1 MQARIQLSSPVRRG
15 QPVQVRLLV
24 EHPMET
30 GYRFDFAGTAVPKN
44 VIHSLQADYGG
55 RTVLKTRLG
64 SGIAANPFLQFWLL
78 PEESAELRVQWQ
90 DEQGVA
96 GQISTRIEVPP
107 A

>member
-30 GYRFDFAGTAVPKN
+30 GFRFDFSGTAVTKN

-55 RTVLKTRLG
+55 RTVLRASLG

-78 PEESAELRVQWQ
+78 PEDSAELRVQWQ
-90 DEQGVA
+90 DDRGA
-96 GQISTRIEVPP
+96 TGQISTRIEVPP